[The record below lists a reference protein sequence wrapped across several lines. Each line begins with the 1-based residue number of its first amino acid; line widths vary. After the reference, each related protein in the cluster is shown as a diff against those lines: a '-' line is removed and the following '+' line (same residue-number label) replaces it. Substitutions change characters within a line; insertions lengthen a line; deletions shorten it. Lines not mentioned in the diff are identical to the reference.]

1 MDTVWILGDQLRRD
15 TGALTGKRPG
25 EVRVL
30 MVESDGKIGSGR
42 WHRQRLHFVLASM
55 RRFAEELKAEG
66 FAVDYRHAS
75 SMRAGFMAHKAE
87 FKPAQITAMSPM
99 SFDGLAMLQS
109 LNVDVIA
116 NDQFLCSA
124 ETFAQWA
131 GDHRRYCAPCT

>member
-15 TGALTGKRPG
+15 TGALAGCRPG

-30 MVESDGKIGSGR
+30 MVESDSKVGSGR

-66 FAVDYRHAS
+66 FAVDYRRAS
-75 SMRAGFMAHKAE
+75 SMGAGVIAHREE
-87 FKPAQITAMSPM
+87 FKPERLRAMSPM
-99 SFDGLAMLQS
+99 SFDGLELLRAL
-109 LNVDVIA
+109 DVEVID

-124 ETFAQWA
+124 QY
-131 GDHRRYCAPCT
+131 RR